1 MEAEQLKALIER
13 VESQN
18 ERIAEETEARK
29 EIYAEAKAL
38 GYCVK
43 TMRRVIAL
51 RKKRADELAE
61 QDAIEAVYREAIGL

>member
-29 EIYAEAKAL
+29 EIYNEASSE

-61 QDAIEAVYREAIGL
+61 

>member
-18 ERIAEETEARK
+18 TRIAEETEARK
-29 EIYAEAKAL
+29 EIFAEAKGL